1 VNKHKTESTSNITSG
16 SLLAKNTLWNTLGM
30 VLPLVVGVFAMPY
43 LIHGLGTARFGV
55 LSIAWMVIG
64 YFSIFDFGLG
74 WALTKLIAELLGRG
88 EGKSIPS
95 LFWTGMTI
103 MMCASVIGSIVVGLL
118 AEHIVFSWLNI
129 DKALQQETLSTFY
142 ILAFSIPFVIAT
154 TGFRG
159 VLEAHQKFAIVNIIR
174 IPLGLLTFLGPLA
187 VLPFSNSL
195 DSIVMVLLIG
205 RIIGTYVYYSYCIK
219 TVPAIRN
226 KISVDKSMIKPLL
239 SYGGWMTVSN
249 VIGPMMVYLDRF
261 LIGSILTMTAVSYYV
276 APYEVVTKLWM
287 IPVGLIGVLFPAF
300 STMLSS
306 DRAKAAEYFR
316 RAVDIIF
323 YFMFPVFLFVNM
335 FSYEGI
341 GIWLGSE
348 FAENSTV
355 VMQWLSIGVFLNCIG
370 RVPFVLIQS
379 AGRPDLAAK
388 LYLIELPLYLICL
401 WYALNN
407 FGIEGAA
414 VVWML
419 RVLLDTTAFLF
430 LSGKIFPE
438 VLTVSRTLTGKL
450 FVASLVLFLVTFVQG
465 LTLKLILL
473 CTLSP
478 VFLFVAWNYGL
489 PLGDRRKLISLLNK
503 P

>member
-1 VNKHKTESTSNITSG
+1 VNNKKESATNLTSA
-16 SLLAKNTLWNTLGM
+16 SLLAKNTLWNTLGLI
-30 VLPLVVGVFAMPY
+30 LPLLVGVVAMPY
-43 LIHGLGTARFGV
+43 LIHGLGNARFGV

-74 WALTKLIAELLGRG
+74 RALTKLIAELLGQ
-88 EGKSIPS
+88 GKEDSIPA
-95 LFWTGMTI
+95 LFWTGMSI
-103 MMCASVIGSIVVGLL
+103 MMSVGVIGSIIVGLL
-118 AEHIVFSWLNI
+118 SENIVFSWLNI
-129 DKALQQETLSTFY
+129 DKTLQQETLSAFY

-159 VLEAHQKFAIVNIIR
+159 VLEAHQQFAISNIIR

-187 VLPFSNSL
+187 VLPFSKSL
-195 DSIVMVLLIG
+195 DSIVMILLIG
-205 RIIGTYVYYSYCIK
+205 RITGTYIYYHFCVK
-219 TVPAIRN
+219 VVPSIRDN
-226 KISVDKSMIKPLL
+226 ISVDKSVVGLLL

-261 LIGSILTMTAVSYYV
+261 LIGSVLTMTAVSYYV

-306 DRAKAAEYFR
+306 DRDKAALYFQ
-316 RAVDIIF
+316 RAINIIF

-341 GIWLGSE
+341 ELWLGSE
-348 FAENSTV
+348 FAEHSTV
-355 VMQWLSIGVFLNCIG
+355 VMQWLSIGVFLNCVG
-370 RVPFVLIQS
+370 RVPFILVQS

-388 LYLIELPLYLICL
+388 LFLIELPLYLICL
-401 WYALNN
+401 WYALNH

-414 VVWML
+414 IVWAL
-419 RVLLDTTAFLF
+419 RVLIDTVAFFF

-438 VLTVSRTLTGKL
+438 VLAVSRILTGKL
-450 FVASLVLFLVTFVQG
+450 LVASLALLLVTFIHG
-465 LTLKLILL
+465 MILKLALLLILF
-473 CTLSP
+473 P
-478 VFLFVAWNYGL
+478 IFLFIAWNYGL
-489 PLGDRRKLISLLNK
+489 SLGDRRKLILLVSK
-503 P
+503 S